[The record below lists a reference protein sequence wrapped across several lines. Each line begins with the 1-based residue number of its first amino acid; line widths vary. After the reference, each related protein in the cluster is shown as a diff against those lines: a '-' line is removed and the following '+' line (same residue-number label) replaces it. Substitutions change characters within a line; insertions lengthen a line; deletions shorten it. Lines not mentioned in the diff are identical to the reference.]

1 MFAGV
6 WRHGGRI
13 WRGRR
18 SFEVWRTAISDVNI
32 TYFTFVVA
40 VVVDAAARVKNDD
53 AATAR
58 TTRSDTRK
66 ALHEHTEALFHEVL
80 RKCGSLVHEDT
91 FGLSLV
97 DCAILSVV
105 SKSFRRI
112 VTTNEC

>member
-1 MFAGV
+1 MTNSEC
-6 WRHGGRI
+6 I
-13 WRGRR
+13 
-18 SFEVWRTAISDVNI
+18 
-32 TYFTFVVA
+32 VA
-40 VVVDAAARVKNDD
+40 VFVDAAARVKNDD

-97 DCAILSVV
+97 DCDILSVV

>member
-1 MFAGV
+1 MKHTITHDTIYHRDVPGAVAGP
-6 WRHGGRI
+6 G
-13 WRGRR
+13 
-18 SFEVWRTAISDVNI
+18 A
-32 TYFTFVVA
+32 
-40 VVVDAAARVKNDD
+40 DAL
-53 AATAR
+53 AR
-58 TTRSDTRK
+58 TTRSGTRK
-66 ALHEHTEALFHEVL
+66 VVAENTEALFHEVL